1 MRDSQM
7 NIFGQKRSYRAG
19 WAALGL
25 LALLL
30 AGCHS
35 GKNQAKQPVERGAAV
50 LVDNQDFSDMNV
62 YIVRSGQRYRL
73 GMVPGFGKRLFPIK
87 PDFLTASTL
96 SFQAD
101 PVGGRA
107 APVSQEID
115 VRPGEEV
122 VLTIVRFR

>member
-1 MRDSQM
+1 MK
-7 NIFGQKRSYRAG
+7 IFRQASAAAG
-19 WAALGL
+19 RWMLFCIML
-25 LALLL
+25 LFLT
-30 AGCHS
+30 GCHS
-35 GKNQAKQPVERGAAV
+35 RKNEGKPPVERGAAV
-50 LVDNQDFSDMNV
+50 LVDNQDFSDMNI

-107 APVSQEID
+107 APVTQEIE

-122 VLTIVRFR
+122 VLTILRFR